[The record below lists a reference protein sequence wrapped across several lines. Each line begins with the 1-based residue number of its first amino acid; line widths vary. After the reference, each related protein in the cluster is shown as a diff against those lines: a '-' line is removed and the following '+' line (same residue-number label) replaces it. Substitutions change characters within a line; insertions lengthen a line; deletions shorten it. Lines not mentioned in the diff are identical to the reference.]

1 MQNFKK
7 VKNFNGINKIQ
18 NASLI
23 AMKILHA
30 TEKIKKALIIFYIF
44 KCFERSCKDLKIRRI
59 SQFLDNKKKISV
71 FHTNTNTNPDDGPN
85 PSK

>member
-23 AMKILHA
+23 A
-30 TEKIKKALIIFYIF
+30 
-44 KCFERSCKDLKIRRI
+44 LKIRRI